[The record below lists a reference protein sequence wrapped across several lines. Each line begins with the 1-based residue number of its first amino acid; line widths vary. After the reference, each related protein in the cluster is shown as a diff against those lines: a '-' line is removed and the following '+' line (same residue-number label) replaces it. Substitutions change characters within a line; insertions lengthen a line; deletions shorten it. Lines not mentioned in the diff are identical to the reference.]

1 MANQYALPPSD
12 RRKKR
17 EQEAERANRPAP
29 KSIKVPPVPDPVG
42 LPSKM
47 ITEGGT
53 TAFES
58 LGLPTWLA
66 EKVAEAYKT
75 GIGYLPFV
83 GKSVDVADELSKTP
97 EQRLADLGSEAI
109 SPTDVDVKRPGDTT
123 PRAAIIIGTGASP
136 FPACSQTGRERI
148 SAVAGRP
155 RMCGRSGA
163 SSTTARQAGVGDLR
177 SQRPR

>member
-12 RRKKR
+12 RRKQR
-17 EQEAERANRPAP
+17 ELEAARANRPTP

-53 TAFES
+53 TAFEG

-75 GIGYLPFV
+75 GVGYLPFV
-83 GKSVDVADELSKTP
+83 GRGIAVADELSKTP
-97 EQRLADLGSEAI
+97 EQRLADLGSEEI
-109 SPTDVDVKRPGDTT
+109 SPTDVNVKHPGDTT
-123 PRAAIIIGTGASP
+123 PRAAIMIGTGASS
-136 FPACSQTGRERI
+136 FPSLFSKPAAGLPGTVSKRHATAPV
-148 SAVAGRP
+148 SA
-155 RMCGRSGA
+155 S
-163 SSTTARQAGVGDLR
+163 
-177 SQRPR
+177 